1 MSGSELR
8 NLIPMILFWGVLPL
22 WLVAGFA
29 DWLLHRRTSI
39 EHTSGFRESTL
50 HALQAVQI
58 GIPLVAGLF
67 FEINSLVLAVM
78 ILAVI
83 VHMLT
88 ALWDT
93 LYTNPR
99 RYISPLEQH
108 IHSHL
113 EYLPV
118 VAVLL
123 VVLLHWDAFLG
134 LFGTGETPA
143 SFVLRLKAEA
153 VPLPYTLGVLIPVV
167 VVQGGL
173 LIEEMWRTASSR
185 SPSNPG

>member
-1 MSGSELR
+1 MSGNELR
-8 NLIPMILFWGVLPL
+8 SLVPMILFWGVLPV

-29 DWLLHRRTSI
+29 DWLLHRRSSI
-39 EHTSGFRESTL
+39 EHTSGFRESAL
-50 HALQAVQI
+50 HVLQAVQI
-58 GIPLVAGLF
+58 GIPLMAGLF
-67 FEINSLVLAVM
+67 LEINSLVLAVM

-83 VHMLT
+83 AHMLT

-118 VAVLL
+118 IAVLL
-123 VVLLHWDAFLG
+123 VMLLHWDAFLG
-134 LFGTGETPA
+134 LFGAGETPA
-143 SFVLRLKAEA
+143 SFVLRLKTEA
-153 VPLPYTLGVLIPVV
+153 VPLPYLLGVLIPTVL
-167 VVQGGL
+167 VQGGL
-173 LIEEMWRTASSR
+173 LVEEMLRTASPR
-185 SPSNPG
+185 SAPNTG